1 MKYLMCLDNNY
12 DVILSDNKDIAI
24 SDLEGIIDSMV
35 YLLKSYMIEDSEIID
50 TIKSDLDLE
59 IKEVEE

>member
-12 DVILSDNKDIAI
+12 EVELSDNKDIAI
-24 SDLEGIIDSMV
+24 SDLEGMLDSIV
-35 YLLKSYMIEDSEIID
+35 NLLKSYMIEDSEIID

-59 IKEVEE
+59 IKEVE

>member
-24 SDLEGIIDSMV
+24 SDLEGMLDSMIN
-35 YLLKSYMIEDSEIID
+35 LLKSYMIEDSEIID

-59 IKEVEE
+59 INEVE

>member
-12 DVILSDNKDIAI
+12 DIELSDNKDIAI

-59 IKEVEE
+59 INEVE

>member
-12 DVILSDNKDIAI
+12 DVILNDNKDIAI
-24 SDLEGIIDSMV
+24 SELEGMLDSMV

-50 TIKSDLDLE
+50 TIVSDLDLE
-59 IKEVEE
+59 INEVE

>member
-1 MKYLMCLDNNY
+1 MKYLMCLDKNY

-24 SDLEGIIDSMV
+24 SDLEGMLDSMI

-59 IKEVEE
+59 INEVE

>member
-24 SDLEGIIDSMV
+24 SDLEGMLDSMV
-35 YLLKSYMIEDSEIID
+35 NLLKSYMIEDSEIID
-50 TIKSDLDLE
+50 TIKSDLGLE
-59 IKEVEE
+59 IKEVE

>member
-12 DVILSDNKDIAI
+12 DIILSENKDIAI

-59 IKEVEE
+59 INEVE